1 MDNEEAFPTIP
12 ADNTGSSLPD
22 EFASETR
29 PVRFSDAAAASFGS
43 SDELQKES
51 PREQS
56 LDAEFSTQ
64 GEYVGIC
71 PDCLYPLLLD
81 NATQQHS
88 DYCHNMFVQNLR
100 AEPSSFN
107 DREERNFLLQ
117 DPSLSTATAV
127 PSATNT
133 STAILPDVYENTTGG
148 SHDTDEPSLG
158 FSSIQ
163 PPQLPHVTNNQP
175 QPIMESGRHSS
186 DNATSS
192 DEQSYARHRREA
204 HEPGNYPCPHPQCK
218 KFKIPF
224 KRADKLQN
232 HHRNT
237 CKIERQ
243 LRGTTS
249 PS

>member
-117 DPSLSTATAV
+117 GK
-127 PSATNT
+127 N
-133 STAILPDVYENTTGG
+133 
-148 SHDTDEPSLG
+148 
-158 FSSIQ
+158 
-163 PPQLPHVTNNQP
+163 
-175 QPIMESGRHSS
+175 
-186 DNATSS
+186 
-192 DEQSYARHRREA
+192 
-204 HEPGNYPCPHPQCK
+204 C
-218 KFKIPF
+218 
-224 KRADKLQN
+224 
-232 HHRNT
+232 
-237 CKIERQ
+237 
-243 LRGTTS
+243 
-249 PS
+249 